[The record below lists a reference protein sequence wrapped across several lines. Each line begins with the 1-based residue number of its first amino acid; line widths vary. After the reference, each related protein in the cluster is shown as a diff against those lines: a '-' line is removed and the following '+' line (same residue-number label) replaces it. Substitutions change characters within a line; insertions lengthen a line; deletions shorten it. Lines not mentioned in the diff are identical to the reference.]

1 MANFSVYLHK
11 SPSGKVYI
19 GITKKKRIKD
29 RWDNGNGYKN
39 NTLFF
44 KAITKYGWD
53 NFQHIILF
61 TNLEEERAKNLEKD
75 LIRHYK
81 NLNISLNITDGGEGT
96 YGWSPSEETRN
107 KIRTSLIGRTI
118 SNECKS
124 KISKAL
130 KGRKVSREHI
140 ERLRQISLN
149 KTVSEETKQKLR
161 EANLGKKYSE
171 ETKRKIALIS
181 AKPVIQ
187 LTLDGEFIREWES
200 ASEAARALGKM
211 SSSIT
216 HCCNKRPNYNTA
228 YKYKWRYKD
237 NGDTGRI

>member
-11 SPSGKVYI
+11 SPSDKVYV

-39 NTLFF
+39 NILFF

-53 NFQHIILF
+53 NFKHIILF
-61 TNLEEERAKNLEKD
+61 TNLTEERAKNLEKD

-81 NLNISLNITDGGEGT
+81 NLGISYNITDGGEGT
-96 YGWSPSEETRN
+96 YGWSPSQETRN
-107 KIRTSLIGRTI
+107 KMRLSLRGRVI
-118 SNECKS
+118 SKES
-124 KISKAL
+124 RAKISKAL
-130 KGRKVSREHI
+130 KGRIVPKEHL

-149 KTVSEETKQKLR
+149 KIVSEETKQKLR
-161 EANLGKKYSE
+161 EANLGKKHTE

-187 LTLDGEFIREWES
+187 YNLDGEFIREWES
-200 ASEAARALGKM
+200 ASEAARALGKLP
-211 SSSIT
+211 SSII